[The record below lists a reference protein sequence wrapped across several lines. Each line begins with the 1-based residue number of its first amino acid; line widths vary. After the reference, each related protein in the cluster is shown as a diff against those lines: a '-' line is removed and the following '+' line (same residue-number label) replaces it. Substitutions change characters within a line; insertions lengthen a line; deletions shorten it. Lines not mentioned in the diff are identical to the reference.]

1 MAGGED
7 LPCVM
12 REAAGQ
18 LGIALPGERVCEMHM
33 PRLMHFLFAH
43 DLLGAHS
50 DVEVSRWVYGS
61 W

>member
-1 MAGGED
+1 M
-7 LPCVM
+7 
-12 REAAGQ
+12 
-18 LGIALPGERVCEMHM
+18 PGDPHTSSSSQTKTEGRVCEMHM